1 MNNKITKEVKTLIK
15 KLNLNCSVKE
25 FKDKVNWNYISTSQ
39 TLSEDFIR
47 EFKNKV
53 DWPHISTSQTLSEDF
68 IREFKDKIYWPYI
81 SSSQTLSEDFIREFK
96 DKIDWYCISSSQTLS
111 KFGEDF
117 IKEFKNKVDWK
128 YISFSQNLSNFS
140 NKFMEEFKS
149 KIDIELQKEIHAKK
163 TLKQKIK
170 EVKIYAKKHNLK
182 YDKDY
187 LYAFRNH
194 DKNGSGI
201 HNKAIKYKKGKYY
214 KDWHCD
220 MREDEENSF
229 GLGIWPEGNTKI
241 RVKINDWGVAVNKN
255 DGKARVM
262 GFEVI

>member
-1 MNNKITKEVKTLIK
+1 MKNKTTNEVKQLIK
-15 KLNLNCSVKE
+15 GLNLNCSVNE
-25 FKDKVNWNYISTSQ
+25 FKDKVDWGYISYYQ

-53 DWPHISTSQTLSEDF
+53 KWYSISKSQTLSEFGEEF
-68 IREFKDKIYWPYI
+68 IREFKDKVYWINI
-81 SSSQTLSEDFIREFK
+81 SYYQI
-96 DKIDWYCISSSQTLS
+96 LS

-117 IKEFKNKVDWK
+117 IREFKNEVDWNN
-128 YISFSQNLSNFS
+128 ISESQNLSNFS
-140 NKFMEEFKS
+140 KEFMEEFKS
-149 KIDIELQKEIHAKK
+149 KINIELQTEIHAKK

-182 YDKDY
+182 YDEDY

-194 DKNGSGI
+194 DKNGSGR
-201 HNKAIKYKKGKYY
+201 HNKTIKYKKGKYY

-220 MREDEENSF
+220 MRKYKENSF
-229 GLGIWPEGNTKI
+229 GLGIWPKGNTKI
-241 RVKINDWGVAVNKN
+241 KVKINDWGVAVNKE

-262 GFEVI
+262 GFEII